1 MLRSSREH
9 TVDMGEDTYS
19 RLKEAIREGIFK
31 AGDRLTETDVA
42 ERLGVSRTPVR
53 EAIHRLE
60 AEGLLSYK
68 PRRGIT
74 VTKPD
79 QLMVMEL
86 YVMRESLEGT
96 AARLAAQ
103 HASELEIE
111 ALAELIA
118 SETAHFGEGKELAR
132 INSKI
137 HRVIHMAAHNRYL
150 LRNLSTLTDTMSL
163 LPTMLAED
171 ARAREAHAE
180 HLCIIEAIK
189 ARDPAKAERAA
200 KAHLTSAMNHR
211 LKWLI
216 WNEDEEAAMSSA

>member
-1 MLRSSREH
+1 MSKAIRENPA
-9 TVDMGEDTYS
+9 DISEDTYG

-31 AGDRLTETDVA
+31 VGDRLTETDVA

-60 AEGLLSYK
+60 AEGMLTYK

-86 YVMRESLEGT
+86 YVMREALEGT

-103 HASELEIE
+103 HASDLEIE
-111 ALAELIA
+111 ALAELIE
-118 SETAHFGEGKELAR
+118 SEAAHFGAGAQLSR
-132 INSKI
+132 INTRI

-150 LRNLSTLTDTMSL
+150 LRNLSSLTDTMSL
-163 LPTMLAED
+163 LPTMLADEG
-171 ARAREAHAE
+171 RAREAHAE
-180 HLCIIEAIK
+180 HVRIIQAIQ
-189 ARDPAKAERAA
+189 ARNPEQAEHAA
-200 KAHLTSAMNHR
+200 KAHMKSAMNHR

-216 WNEDEEAAMSSA
+216 WKDEAEANPEA